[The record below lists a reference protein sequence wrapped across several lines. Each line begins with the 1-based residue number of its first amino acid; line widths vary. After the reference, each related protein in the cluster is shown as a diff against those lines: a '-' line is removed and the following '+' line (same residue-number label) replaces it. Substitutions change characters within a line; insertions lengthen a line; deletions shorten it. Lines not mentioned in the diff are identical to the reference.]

1 LAGPILLIGLGVLL
15 LLSNLGLISGSI
27 WNILLRMWPVVLIVV
42 GIDLLVGRRSVWG
55 SILMIVVI
63 LAVLAGGYWIAQVAV
78 PSAGPASTESVTV
91 PRTQAAQIEI
101 GLHGSAGLMAVHA
114 GQASGPLLQASVPL
128 LQGESLRRD
137 VQAEGPAAR
146 IDLRTEGVV
155 VFPNISA
162 RDQGWDVAI
171 APGTPLTLRLDLG
184 AGEIRVAGAML
195 SLQDLRVNLGVGK
208 TEVELGPSVR
218 TIEVSS
224 GIGETTVVL
233 PAGVA
238 ARVRVSVAIGDSD
251 VPAGY
256 VRDGEWYVS
265 PGYNSA
271 STHVEVR
278 VNLAIGAIH
287 IRQAP

>member
-1 LAGPILLIGLGVLL
+1 LAGPILLVGLGVLL
-15 LLSNLGLISGSI
+15 LLSNLGVISGSI
-27 WNILLRMWPVVLIVV
+27 WNILLRMWPVVLIIV

-91 PRTQAAQIEI
+91 PRTQATQVEI
-101 GLHGSAGLMAVHA
+101 GLHGSAGLMDIHA

-128 LQGESLRRD
+128 LQGEDLRRD
-137 VQAEGPAAR
+137 VQADGPTAR

-155 VFPNISA
+155 IFPNISA

-171 APGTPLTLRLDLG
+171 APEAPLRLRLDLG
-184 AGEIRVAGAML
+184 AGEIRVAGAEL
-195 SLQDLRVNLGVGK
+195 SLDDLKVNLGVGK
-208 TEVELGPSVR
+208 TQVELGPSVR
-218 TIEVSS
+218 TVEVSS

-278 VNLAIGAIH
+278 VNLAIGSIH
-287 IRQAP
+287 IRQ

>member
-1 LAGPILLIGLGVLL
+1 
-15 LLSNLGLISGSI
+15 
-27 WNILLRMWPVVLIVV
+27 
-42 GIDLLVGRRSVWG
+42 
-55 SILMIVVI
+55 MIAVI
-63 LAVLAGGYWIAQVAV
+63 LAVLVGGYWIAQVAV
-78 PSAGPASTESVTV
+78 PSARPGVTEAVTAPRQQAS
-91 PRTQAAQIEI
+91 QAEI
-101 GLHGSAGLMAVHA
+101 GLHGSAGLMEVRA
-114 GQASGPLLQASVPL
+114 GEASGPLLQATVPL
-128 LQGESLRRD
+128 LPGETLRKD
-137 VQAEGPAAR
+137 VRADGATALV
-146 IDLRTEGVV
+146 DLRTEGVV
-155 VFPNISA
+155 IFPNVSA

-171 APGTPLTLRLDLG
+171 APETPLELRLDLG
-184 AGEIRVAGAML
+184 AGEIRVAGTKL
-195 SLQDLRVNLGVGK
+195 SLQDLKVNLGVGK